1 MLSLVLAE
9 SALELVPKE
18 LQKHNS
24 VLSYSKK
31 MNKKP
36 SDVILDISWHY
47 AAMKGIK
54 DELKRGRPD
63 LVHFCLLEACSIPL
77 YFEKK
82 LCVYIH
88 TIDNKVIFIGEK
100 VRLPKSYHRFIG
112 LMEKL
117 FSDKKIQEGG
127 KNLLEIKDMTFDDLI
142 DRIDSKE
149 VIGLSTRGLM
159 SSYDQLAQELGNNS
173 CIVIGGFARG
183 HFSSKILKKI
193 NRLVC
198 VDKNPL
204 EAHVVI
210 ARLLF
215 ECEKRIIM

>member
-18 LQKHNS
+18 LQSHSS

-31 MNKKP
+31 MKKRP
-36 SDVILDISWHY
+36 FDIILDISWHY

-54 DELKRGRPD
+54 NELKRGRPD

-82 LCVYIH
+82 LRVYVH
-88 TIDNKVIFIGEK
+88 TINNKVIFVGEK
-100 VRLPKSYHRFIG
+100 VRLPKSYHRFSG

-117 FSDKKIQEGG
+117 FSDKKIQEGHQ
-127 KNLLEIKDMTFDDLI
+127 NLLEIKDMTFDNLI
-142 DRIDSKE
+142 DIIDAKE
-149 VIGLSTRGLM
+149 VIGLSTKGLR

-173 CIVIGGFARG
+173 CIVVGGFARG
-183 HFSSKILKKI
+183 HFSETVLKKI
-193 NRLVC
+193 DRLIC

-210 ARLLF
+210 ARLLY

>member
-1 MLSLVLAE
+1 M
-9 SALELVPKE
+9 
-18 LQKHNS
+18 
-24 VLSYSKK
+24 KK
-31 MNKKP
+31 RP
-36 SDVILDISWHY
+36 FDIILDISWHY

-54 DELKRGRPD
+54 NELKRGRPD

-82 LCVYIH
+82 LRVYVH
-88 TIDNKVIFIGEK
+88 TINNKVIFVGEK
-100 VRLPKSYHRFIG
+100 VRLPKSYHRFSG

-117 FSDKKIQEGG
+117 FSDKKIQEGHQ
-127 KNLLEIKDMTFDDLI
+127 NLLEIKDMTFDNLI
-142 DRIDSKE
+142 DMIGAKE
-149 VIGLSTRGLM
+149 VIGLSTKGLR

-173 CIVIGGFARG
+173 CIVVGGFARG
-183 HFSSKILKKI
+183 HFSETVLKKI
-193 NRLVC
+193 DRLIC

-210 ARLLF
+210 ARLLY

>member
-1 MLSLVLAE
+1 M
-9 SALELVPKE
+9 
-18 LQKHNS
+18 
-24 VLSYSKK
+24 KK
-31 MNKKP
+31 RP
-36 SDVILDISWHY
+36 FDIILDISWHY

-54 DELKRGRPD
+54 NELKRGRPD

-82 LCVYIH
+82 LRVYVH
-88 TIDNKVIFIGEK
+88 TINNKVIFVGEK
-100 VRLPKSYHRFIG
+100 VRLPKSYHRFSG

-117 FSDKKIQEGG
+117 FSDKKIQEGHQ
-127 KNLLEIKDMTFDDLI
+127 NLLEIKDMTFNNLI
-142 DRIDSKE
+142 DIIDAKE
-149 VIGLSTRGLM
+149 VIGLSTKGLR

-173 CIVIGGFARG
+173 CIVVGGFARG
-183 HFSSKILKKI
+183 HFSETVLKKI
-193 NRLVC
+193 DRLIC

-210 ARLLF
+210 ARLLY

>member
-1 MLSLVLAE
+1 LLSLVLAE

-18 LQKHNS
+18 LQNNSS

-31 MNKKP
+31 TKKKP
-36 SDVILDISWHY
+36 SDMILDISWHY

-54 DELKRGRPD
+54 NGLKRGRPD

-82 LCVYIH
+82 LRVYVH
-88 TIDNKVIFIGEK
+88 TIDNKVILIGEK

-117 FSDKKIQEGG
+117 FSDKKIQEGHQ
-127 KNLLEIKDMTFDDLI
+127 NLLEIKDMTFDNLI
-142 DRIDSKE
+142 DGIGAKE
-149 VIGLSTRGLM
+149 VIGLSTEGLR
-159 SSYDQLAQELGNNS
+159 SSYDQLAQQLGNNS
-173 CIVIGGFARG
+173 CIVVGGFARG
-183 HFSSKILKKI
+183 HFSETVLKKI
-193 NRLVC
+193 DRLIC

-210 ARLLF
+210 ARLLY

>member
-18 LQKHNS
+18 LQNNSS

-31 MNKKP
+31 TKKKP
-36 SDVILDISWHY
+36 SDMILDISWHY

-54 DELKRGRPD
+54 NGLKRGRPD

-82 LCVYIH
+82 LRVYVH
-88 TIDNKVIFIGEK
+88 TIDNKVILIGEK

-117 FSDKKIQEGG
+117 FSDKKIQEGHQ
-127 KNLLEIKDMTFDDLI
+127 NLLEIKDMTFDNLI
-142 DRIDSKE
+142 DGIGAKE
-149 VIGLSTRGLM
+149 VIGLSTEGLR
-159 SSYDQLAQELGNNS
+159 SSYDQLAQQLGNNS
-173 CIVIGGFARG
+173 CIVVGGFARG
-183 HFSSKILKKI
+183 HFSETVLKKI
-193 NRLVC
+193 DRLIC

-210 ARLLF
+210 ARLLY